1 MRRWT
6 VRAGGLVVGIA
17 LVGLVSV
24 VAAPPASAHA
34 ELTRSTPADGA
45 TLRVAPGE
53 LVLSF
58 SESVE
63 RHATHVRLT
72 DGHGREV
79 APGALRFVKTSGA
92 GMETSSAAI
101 ISLPPLAP
109 DVYRVAWRTLSSD
122 DLHSTDGVFVFGLQ
136 RAVGAQAAVPRDPP
150 PGSAEVALRWLTL
163 LSMACAFGA
172 GALLSLMD
180 DRAAAGATVR
190 AVRLRLLGL
199 VQAGLLLLLAS
210 STVLLVVQATA
221 GAAAWQL
228 LGTAYGARWLARAA
242 AAVILLV
249 VATVLRGRMRRG
261 ASSLGLRRVAVL
273 AVPASAVLGLG
284 GALIGHAGA
293 GAGAAPGRLAAA
305 AVHGLA
311 ATVWTGA
318 VIAAAVALLPWRR
331 PDDPRL
337 RLAVLTR
344 FGGVAAVC
352 LLLLVVT
359 GLVLAADGVASLDA
373 LVFSVYGRALLLKLA
388 LVLVAAVLGLTST
401 LILRPAAAARWLGR
415 QLPAATL
422 RPLVVIEALVMV
434 ALLIPAAGLASA
446 QPAIGPR
453 WRPPAVASGP
463 VQAGGANDLVE
474 SLSIA
479 PNRPGRTFL
488 TVSVL
493 DTRRPAPAPVIG
505 VAVTL
510 RGPDGHETTRNAN
523 PAGLSGPVASG
534 SSYRSFDGWVVA
546 GDDITAPGLWRV
558 RVVARRPGLPDAV
571 AIYRWT
577 VANGAAARPARLSG
591 APLAGLLGGLA
602 WLLTGAGLI
611 VVLLMRRRRG
621 RAVPSDEPT
630 RPAQLHDRAA
640 AQADSAVLAG

>member
-17 LVGLVSV
+17 LAGLVSV

-199 VQAGLLLLLAS
+199 VQAGDDGNS
-210 STVLLVVQATA
+210 NFRGMGRTVSA
-221 GAAAWQL
+221 GAVGHNGAKGQIAW
-228 LGTAYGARWLARAA
+228 GDP
-242 AAVILLV
+242 
-249 VATVLRGRMRRG
+249 
-261 ASSLGLRRVAVL
+261 ASGLSLGYCTNGLDEHFLREARRTTSI
-273 AVPASAVLGLG
+273 AS
-284 GALIGHAGA
+284 HAGSC
-293 GAGAAPGRLAAA
+293 G
-305 AVHGLA
+305 
-311 ATVWTGA
+311 T
-318 VIAAAVALLPWRR
+318 
-331 PDDPRL
+331 PD
-337 RLAVLTR
+337 
-344 FGGVAAVC
+344 
-352 LLLLVVT
+352 
-359 GLVLAADGVASLDA
+359 
-373 LVFSVYGRALLLKLA
+373 
-388 LVLVAAVLGLTST
+388 
-401 LILRPAAAARWLGR
+401 
-415 QLPAATL
+415 
-422 RPLVVIEALVMV
+422 
-434 ALLIPAAGLASA
+434 
-446 QPAIGPR
+446 
-453 WRPPAVASGP
+453 
-463 VQAGGANDLVE
+463 
-474 SLSIA
+474 
-479 PNRPGRTFL
+479 
-488 TVSVL
+488 
-493 DTRRPAPAPVIG
+493 
-505 VAVTL
+505 
-510 RGPDGHETTRNAN
+510 
-523 PAGLSGPVASG
+523 
-534 SSYRSFDGWVVA
+534 
-546 GDDITAPGLWRV
+546 
-558 RVVARRPGLPDAV
+558 
-571 AIYRWT
+571 
-577 VANGAAARPARLSG
+577 
-591 APLAGLLGGLA
+591 
-602 WLLTGAGLI
+602 
-611 VVLLMRRRRG
+611 
-621 RAVPSDEPT
+621 
-630 RPAQLHDRAA
+630 
-640 AQADSAVLAG
+640 